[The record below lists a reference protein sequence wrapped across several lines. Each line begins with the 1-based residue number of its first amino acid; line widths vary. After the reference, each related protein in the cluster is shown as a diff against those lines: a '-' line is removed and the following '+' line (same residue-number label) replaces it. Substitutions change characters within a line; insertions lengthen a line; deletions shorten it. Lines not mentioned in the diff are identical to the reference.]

1 MKFPIITTAI
11 VALCAFTLTA
21 EAQAPAAPAAA
32 PSSNLKVATVNV
44 KELYTKFYKRFD
56 TENVLQK
63 QLADIKKD
71 IASREEKLRELQE
84 EAKKILDKNDGS
96 LSDTARQKLQTE
108 FNAKQNEFRAR
119 EQELKDFVQRR
130 NVAFRELRNRE
141 MRLLMEEVQNS
152 INTVAEKVG
161 ADMVLDSGAL
171 SPQPEIGIG
180 TPVYPFL
187 KKNFD
192 ITPEVLK
199 QLNSGAPKGFD
210 PDAELKRLYGDG
222 AAPAAEAPAAQ

>member
-63 QLADIKKD
+63 QLAEIKKD

-130 NVAFRELRNRE
+130 NVAFELRNRE

-222 AAPAAEAPAAQ
+222 AAPAAEAPAAE